1 MIDVKVIQIAA
12 NTKNYG
18 LTSKFTHSATQKN
31 KICGDKISIEI
42 NVKKSKIK
50 VMRYVTQSCVY
61 CQASASILANFVKNS
76 SIENLKKDISKID
89 NLIAKDKKNIPK
101 KLKAFKLLFRND
113 NKNRLQ
119 CVMLP
124 FKALRKALN
133 I

>member
-1 MIDVKVIQIAA
+1 
-12 NTKNYG
+12 
-18 LTSKFTHSATQKN
+18 
-31 KICGDKISIEI
+31 
-42 NVKKSKIK
+42 
-50 VMRYVTQSCVY
+50 MRYVTQSCVY

-89 NLIAKDKKNIPK
+89 NLIAKDKINIPK